1 MKGCYQDYEW
11 KLDLLK
17 DAGELSGLEGIQGP
31 GPWHSLPRILQ
42 LPRLVAVKKLK
53 ANDTWPAKKRL
64 KKEQHLTQ
72 FHRVIFP

>member
-1 MKGCYQDYEW
+1 MKGCYQDYER

-42 LPRLVAVKKLK
+42 LPRLVAVEKLK
-53 ANDTWPAKKRL
+53 ANDT
-64 KKEQHLTQ
+64 
-72 FHRVIFP
+72 